1 MLSLLMDTALVV
13 LVVRIALM
21 VLMLASA
28 VYLVVVVMQQKDNSE
43 GLGALGG
50 QSSENE
56 SFYGKN
62 TAKRKEHIQKVLT
75 VISAVVL
82 AVCAVVF
89 YII

>member
-1 MLSLLMDTALVV
+1 MISLLMDVALTV
-13 LVVRIALM
+13 LIVRIALM

-28 VYLVVVVMQQKDNSE
+28 VYLVIIVMQQKDNSE

-62 TAKRKEHIQKVLT
+62 TSKSKEHIQKVLT
-75 VISAVVL
+75 VVAAVLL

>member
-1 MLSLLMDTALVV
+1 MISLLMDAALAV
-13 LVVRIALM
+13 LVVRIVLM

-28 VYLVVVVMQQKDNSE
+28 VYLVVIVMQQKDNSE

-62 TAKRKEHIQKVLT
+62 TAKRKEHIQKILTIVAAVL
-75 VISAVVL
+75 L

-89 YII
+89 YIV

>member
-1 MLSLLMDTALVV
+1 MFSLLMDVALTV

-28 VYLVVVVMQQKDNSE
+28 IYLVVIVMQQKDNSE

-75 VISAVVL
+75 VVAAIVL

-89 YII
+89 YIV

>member
-1 MLSLLMDTALVV
+1 VLSLLMDTALVV

>member
-1 MLSLLMDTALVV
+1 MISLLMDVALTV
-13 LVVRIALM
+13 LIVRIALM
-21 VLMLASA
+21 VLMLVSA
-28 VYLVVVVMQQKDNSE
+28 VYLVIIVMQQKDNSE
-43 GLGALGG
+43 GLGVLGG

-62 TAKRKEHIQKVLT
+62 TAKSKEHIQKVLT
-75 VISAVVL
+75 VVAAVVL

>member
-1 MLSLLMDTALVV
+1 MDTALVV

-21 VLMLASA
+21 VLMLVSA